1 MSVSLRQAIEWCK
14 KVMHGTPEI
23 DEFEGIFACES
34 PAWYIE
40 GKLKGNRVDLDY
52 YDSAYLSGADAYE
65 ELRDEFGRVRAISLA
80 DINIP
85 IPDRKELM
93 DQLVAEGIPFTFKKS
108 TWYGPAK
115 IYVPAEYYPE
125 AMEIINRLK
134 SKIRREIEME
144 MERGLY

>member
-14 KVMHGTPEI
+14 KMFGTPEV
-23 DEFEGIFACES
+23 DESEGIFACES

-40 GKLKGNRVDLDY
+40 GKLKGNRVDFNY
-52 YDSAYLSGADAYE
+52 YGSAYLSGAEAYE

-80 DINIP
+80 DISIP

-125 AMEIINRLK
+125 AMEIINK
-134 SKIRREIEME
+134 IKAEIRREIEQE
-144 MERGLY
+144 LY